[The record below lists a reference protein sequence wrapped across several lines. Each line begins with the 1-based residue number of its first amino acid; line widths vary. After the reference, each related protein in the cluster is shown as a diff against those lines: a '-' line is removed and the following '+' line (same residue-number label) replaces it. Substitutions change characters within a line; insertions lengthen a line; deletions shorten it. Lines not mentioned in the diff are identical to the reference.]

1 MPVIARFHEL
11 RNRTVAGVDHVFAEP
26 VKLSFLSKGE
36 VDLARTSIEIE
47 AILRI
52 GGERETSVSGEF
64 RSKSSVKVS
73 AAPAQLFID
82 ASTYAGPV
90 IRVGDAVRALAR
102 NGQPWF
108 EVLHVSDRGET
119 RIILSLGEK

>member
-1 MPVIARFHEL
+1 MPVVARFHEL
-11 RNRTVAGVDHVFAEP
+11 RDRTVAGVDHIFAEP
-26 VKLSFLSKGE
+26 VKLSFLNKGE
-36 VDLARTSIEIE
+36 VDTTRASVEIE
-47 AILRI
+47 AILRF
-52 GGERETSVSGEF
+52 GGERETSASGEF
-64 RSKSSVKVS
+64 RNRSSVRVS
-73 AAPAQLFID
+73 AAPGQLFID